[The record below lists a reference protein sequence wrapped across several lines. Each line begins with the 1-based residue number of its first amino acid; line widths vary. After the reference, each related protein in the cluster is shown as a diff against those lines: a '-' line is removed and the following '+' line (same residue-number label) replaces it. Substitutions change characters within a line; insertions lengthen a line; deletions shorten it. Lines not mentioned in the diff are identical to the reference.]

1 MAPQASPC
9 KLALSMP
16 AQDLARPFRDHTAPR
31 LGADRAAFA
40 LRLAVAL
47 VVVALTAGFGR
58 EMVDILAKGGLS
70 VLEIVMAVSFIAS
83 FFWIALS
90 AINALAG
97 AAMIATGLAPGPT
110 SRTRHGRPHLGVA
123 LLVPTFN
130 EEPNLVF
137 GNAVAVLKALEG
149 HATDHRFSLFI
160 LSDTTDP
167 VILAR
172 EAEALRAA
180 QMEFGAAC
188 PIHYRH
194 RANNIGRKAGNI
206 TDWCR
211 GWGGGFDAF
220 VVLDADS
227 LMSDSAIVALADALA
242 ADSSVGLIQS
252 VPRLIKAETLF
263 GRMQQFATAAYGLPL
278 AAGQALW
285 SRGEGNYWGHNAI
298 IRTRAFAASAGLPQ
312 LPGRRPFGGSVMSHD
327 FVEAALLRRAGWR
340 VRMLPALTG
349 SFEETPPT
357 LVDNALRD
365 RRWCQ
370 GNLQHLGVVG
380 AAGLHSVSRFHLLQ
394 GVMAYVSSFL
404 WLMFLAAGTALALQA
419 GAMPVDYFP
428 EPYMFF
434 PSWPLIDSERA
445 MTLLLMTIAV
455 LLVPKLAGIAI
466 IIARRKAWST
476 WGGLAAILG
485 SAMAE
490 IVLSALIAPILMV
503 QNSIALLRT
512 LAGFDTGWRPQ
523 QRRAGGL
530 RLGTLV
536 RFHLAETVIGLGLC
550 AAMAA
555 GLTPLWLAPIAVSL
569 AAAVPISALTS
580 IASRRPRSHLFAVPE
595 RLDPPHVLQAAMAHG
610 TEIGRA
616 ATAAEMPAL
625 MSAVGER
632 LGLAGQPPV
641 PARSSTK

>member
-1 MAPQASPC
+1 MASQASPC
-9 KLALSMP
+9 KLPLPMP

-31 LGADRAAFA
+31 PSADRAAVA

-97 AAMIATGLAPGPT
+97 AAMIATGLAPCPT

-130 EEPNLVF
+130 EDPNLVF

-149 HATDHRFSLFI
+149 HSTGHRFSLFT
-160 LSDTTDP
+160 LSDSTDP

-242 ADSSVGLIQS
+242 ADSSAGLIQS

-327 FVEAALLRRAGWR
+327 FVEAALMRRAGWR

-380 AAGLHSVSRFHLLQ
+380 AAGLHAVSRFHLLQ

-404 WLMFLAAGTALALQA
+404 WLLFLAAGTALVLQA

-428 EPYMFF
+428 EPHMFF
-434 PSWPLIDSERA
+434 PSWPMIDSERA

-466 IIARRKAWST
+466 VIARRRAWSS
-476 WGGLAAILG
+476 WGGWGPILG
-485 SAMAE
+485 SALAE
-490 IVLSALIAPILMV
+490 IALSAVIAPILMV
-503 QNSIALLRT
+503 QNTMSLLRT
-512 LAGFDTGWRPQ
+512 VTGVDAGWRPQ
-523 QRRAGGL
+523 RRQAGAL
-530 RLGTLV
+530 RFGVLV
-536 RFHLAETVIGLGLC
+536 RFHIVETLIGLVLC

-555 GLTPLWLAPIAVSL
+555 SMMPLWLAPIAISL
-569 AAAVPISALTS
+569 TASVPISALTS
-580 IASRRPRSHLFAVPE
+580 RVIRRSHSRLFAVPE
-595 RLDPPHVLQAAMAHG
+595 RLDPPHVLQAALAHG
-610 TEIGRA
+610 AAINR
-616 ATAAEMPAL
+616 ATAAAETPAL
-625 MSAVGER
+625 AAAHR
-632 LGLAGQPPV
+632 A
-641 PARSSTK
+641 